1 MQQEIHQPVTFTNI
15 FYENSDESADQ
26 ISSLVSFP
34 HQTCLPFSPVRRT
47 SVSAESIIPSN
58 LTRYDKVVI
67 PKTESQTNFIRE
79 ALAEIFLFK
88 DLDKDQLHDVVAAMK
103 ECPVTSGTR
112 VIKQGDDGDYFYLVQ
127 SGRLECHI
135 RKDGHSKQ
143 VAVYGS
149 KSSFGEVALMYNSP
163 RSATITATE
172 DTILFA
178 LDRTTFRR
186 LLVNNMAHKR
196 ITYETFLTNIPFFQS
211 LSVGERR
218 KIADALE
225 PRTFDDQDIVIAQ
238 GDAGDYFYLIVSG
251 KAEVTNSINKTS
263 GNTTLEEGQ
272 YFGEC
277 ALIKDVPR
285 TATVIA
291 RGQLNCAVLPRQ
303 GFQRLLG
310 PLFDSMDGRQ
320 QYV

>member
-1 MQQEIHQPVTFTNI
+1 MMQQEIHQPFMFTNMLS
-15 FYENSDESADQ
+15 ENTDESSDQ
-26 ISSLVSFP
+26 ISSLVSLS
-34 HQTCLPFSPVRRT
+34 QTCIPFSPIRRT
-47 SVSAESIIPSN
+47 SVSAESIMPSS
-58 LTRYDKVVI
+58 LTYFDKVVI
-67 PKTESQTNFIRE
+67 PKTASQTNFIRQ

-88 DLDKDQLHDVVAAMK
+88 DLDHDQLQAVVAAMK
-103 ECPVTSGTR
+103 ECPVTSGTC

-135 RKDGHSKQ
+135 EKHFQSKL
-143 VAVYGS
+143 VAVYTP

-163 RSATITATE
+163 RSATITATN
-172 DTILFA
+172 DSMLFA

-225 PRTFDDQDIVIAQ
+225 PRTFADQDIVIAQ

-251 KAEVTNSINKTS
+251 KAEVTNSINKS
-263 GNTTLEEGQ
+263 SDNTTLVEGQ
-272 YFGEC
+272 YFGGK
-277 ALIKDVPR
+277 I
-285 TATVIA
+285 
-291 RGQLNCAVLPRQ
+291 
-303 GFQRLLG
+303 
-310 PLFDSMDGRQ
+310 FDCTHDLTSS
-320 QYV
+320 

>member
-1 MQQEIHQPVTFTNI
+1 
-15 FYENSDESADQ
+15 
-26 ISSLVSFP
+26 
-34 HQTCLPFSPVRRT
+34 RRT

-58 LTRYDKVVI
+58 LTHYDKVVI

-103 ECPVTSGTR
+103 ECPVTTGTR

-263 GNTTLEEGQ
+263 GNTTLVKGQ

-310 PLFDSMDGRQ
+310 PLFDSM
-320 QYV
+320 